1 MTFKHV
7 KFEDS
12 AVMRSL
18 ERMAREK
25 GLVPDEPARVKTAS
39 APDLDFP
46 EGSTLME
53 NILKLCAGLRH
64 AGFEKHAQE
73 VEEKFLAFKQAQ
85 TLYET
90 SSEKGEDLIDAAHPK
105 GSHKL
110 EDVAGDDLAVVET
123 VIDQHLKHLKMINKE
138 PTGKLA
144 NNNQILNAVK
154 VVLADE
160 PAKEVNTGLSQ
171 PSIDKIY
178 SLTGK
183 MSEMFN
189 NMQFFSWEN
198 DTIVAFN
205 RLNDLINKMI
215 SKKLV
220 NNTTISRV
228 VSLIDVLKTELA
240 KETVLGMQTTASK
253 NMLFYVNSLKNFFED
268 TVREEYASLKDA
280 KPATAPVASPFQDA
294 LKHLDSL
301 KEKIEGWLMYG
312 VIRKS
317 PVASKWIS
325 EEAAALAKIKET
337 FSKATPA
344 QQVNGLSELQK
355 EIAAEER
362 DINDFESKWIKG

>member
-25 GLVPDEPARVKTAS
+25 GLVPDEPARIKTAS

-90 SSEKGEDLIDAAHPK
+90 SSEKGEDLVDAAHPK

-123 VIDQHLKHLKMINKE
+123 IIDQHLKHLKMIDKT

-144 NNNQILNAVK
+144 NNNQILSAVK
-154 VVLADE
+154 TVLAQD
-160 PAKEVNTGLSQ
+160 AGVGLSK
-171 PSIDKIY
+171 PSVDKIY
-178 SLTGK
+178 GLTGK

-189 NMQFFSWEN
+189 SMQFFSWEN

-205 RLNDLINKMI
+205 RMNDHINKMLG
-215 SKKLV
+215 KKLV
-220 NNTTISRV
+220 NPASIARAIV
-228 VSLIDVLKTELA
+228 LIDDLKANLG
-240 KETVLGMQTTASK
+240 KETALGMQTTAAK
-253 NMLFYVNSLKNFFED
+253 NMMFYVNSLKNFFED
-268 TVREEYASLKDA
+268 TVKEEYESLKNA
-280 KPATAPVASPFQDA
+280 KPAETAASPFQDA
-294 LKHLDSL
+294 LKQLDVL

-317 PVASKWIS
+317 PVASKWITD
-325 EEAAALAKIKET
+325 EVAALAKIKEI
-337 FSKATPA
+337 FGKATPA
-344 QQVNGLSELQK
+344 QQANGLAQLQS
-355 EIAAEER
+355 EIAAEVK